1 MEEWVAAETNTH
13 QDHVIAHVIGA
24 TVVGFFAWDE
34 TAYLLLDIGFI
45 WNIYLDGE
53 MGLVP
58 QSQAINELEASEDFK
73 RALRSD
79 IDVLARDPGDS
90 GLQQLS
96 IPLGRS
102 PILTVDFEQS
112 GNSRRLVIICEEST
126 LVVETSLD
134 SAEVQIYEG

>member
-1 MEEWVAAETNTH
+1 MQEFVAAETNTH

-24 TVVGFFAWDE
+24 TVVGYFMWDE

-58 QSQAINELEASEDFK
+58 QTQAVNELDAGEDFK

-79 IDVLARDPGDS
+79 MDAFAQDVEDS
-90 GLQQLS
+90 VLKQLS
-96 IPLGRS
+96 IPLSRS
-102 PILTVDFEQS
+102 PIQTVDFEQS
-112 GNSRRLVIICEEST
+112 GNSRRLVITCEEST

-134 SAEVQIYEG
+134 TAEVQIHEQ